1 MLPNR
6 IFEERQ
12 LKFLEMPFNIA
23 RTAINCNT
31 LIKKVYKNNLQEGKS
46 GLSNIGVVMHKILRI
61 FYGMLKSTPPLTPI
75 LTEATQSML
84 LLKNQKW
91 LC

>member
-46 GLSNIGVVMHKILRI
+46 SLSALGVVMHKILRI

-75 LTEATQSML
+75 LTEAKQSML
-84 LLKNQKW
+84 LLKNRK
-91 LC
+91 